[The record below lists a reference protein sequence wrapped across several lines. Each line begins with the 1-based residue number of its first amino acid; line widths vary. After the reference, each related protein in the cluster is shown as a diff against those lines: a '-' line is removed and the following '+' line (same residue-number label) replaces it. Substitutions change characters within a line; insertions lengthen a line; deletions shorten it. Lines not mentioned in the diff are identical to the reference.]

1 VKREL
6 FIPTTK
12 EDMIKRGWD
21 CVDVVMIS
29 GDAYVDHP
37 SFGVPLLARLLE
49 SEGYRVGIIAQPNID
64 DKQDFLRFG
73 NPRLCVMIG
82 SGNIDSMVSH
92 YTSSNKRRSNDYYTP
107 EAKSGQR
114 PDRASIVYTNR
125 AKAAFD
131 KNIPIIIGGIE
142 PSLRKFA
149 HYDVWSDK
157 VRHSIILDS
166 KADMI
171 VYGMGEIS
179 TLEII
184 KRLENGETIDTLN
197 DVKGTVVSFS
207 NKKFNEIKDKISFP
221 IFEMPSFEEVS
232 DRDKKSNQP
241 TESGKLNYAKAF
253 QIEMLHENP
262 MREECLIQKSENRI
276 VLRNPIQRP
285 LTTSEMDRIYE
296 LPFTRVSHI
305 DYDKF
310 GGIPALKEVQFSIT
324 SNRGCYGGCSFCA
337 ITSHQG
343 RMIQVRSKE
352 SLIREAKLLTKL
364 PNFKGYIHDLGGPTA
379 NFQDIACDKQ
389 IKSGPCDT
397 KQCLFPNPC
406 KNLKDSHQR
415 YLEVLEAIESIK
427 DVKKVFIRS
436 GIRFDYLMR
445 VAKSKT
451 RDKFLNHLVLNNV
464 SGQLKIAPEHV
475 DPNVLD
481 IMGKPSVDIYDEF
494 IKAFKDTNN
503 KLNKKQYTIP
513 YFIAAHPGSTLQS
526 AINLALHTKK
536 VGFVPDQGQEFYP
549 TPSTVSTCMYYT
561 GLDPRPNRNF
571 AKVYV
576 PKGREKKL
584 QRAILQFDKIENR
597 SLVIEALKKA
607 NRMDLINVLKPR
619 YNNQNLYK
627 NRKNIQKKS
636 NNRNKKH

>member
-1 VKREL
+1 MKREL

>member
-1 VKREL
+1 MNRDL
-6 FIPTTK
+6 FIPTTR
-12 EDMIKRGWD
+12 EDMEKRGWD
-21 CVDVVMIS
+21 SVDIVMIS

-37 SFGVPLLARLLE
+37 SFGIPLLARLLE
-49 SEGYRVGIIAQPNID
+49 SEGYKVGIIAQPNID
-64 DKQDFLRFG
+64 NKEDLLRFG
-73 NPRLCVMIG
+73 NPKLCVMIG

-92 YTSSNKRRSNDYYTP
+92 YTSANKRRSNDYYTP
-107 EAKSGQR
+107 GGKSGLR
-114 PDRASIVYTNR
+114 PDRATIVYTNR

-142 PSLRKFA
+142 ASLRKFA

-157 VRHSIILDS
+157 VRHSILLDS
-166 KADMI
+166 KADI
-171 VYGMGEIS
+171 LIYGMGELS
-179 TLEII
+179 TLEIA
-184 KRLENGETIDTLN
+184 KRLKEGETLDSLYDVRGTL
-197 DVKGTVVSFS
+197 VSFS
-207 NKKFNEIKDKISFP
+207 NKKFDEIRDKIIHP

-241 TESGKLNYAKAF
+241 TEVGKFNYAKAF
-253 QIEMLHENP
+253 QVQMLHENP
-262 MREECLIQKSENRI
+262 MREECLIQKSENRV

-285 LTTSEMDRIYE
+285 LTTQEMDRVYE
-296 LPFTRVSHI
+296 LPYTRTSHI
-305 DYDKF
+305 DYDKY

-352 SLIREAKLLTKL
+352 SLVREATLLTKL

-389 IKSGPCDT
+389 IKYGPCDT
-397 KQCLFPNPC
+397 KQCLFPKPC
-406 KNLKDSHQR
+406 NNLKDSHQR
-415 YLEVLEAIESIK
+415 YLEILEAIEKIK
-427 DVKKVFIRS
+427 GVKKVFIRS

-445 VAKSKT
+445 VAKPEI
-451 RDKFLNHLVLNNV
+451 RDKFLEHLVLNNV

-481 IMGKPSVDIYDEF
+481 IMGKPTVDIYDEF
-494 IKAFKDTNN
+494 LKAFKDKNDE
-503 KLNKKQYTIP
+503 LDKKQYTIP

-526 AINLALHTKK
+526 AINLALHTKHT
-536 VGFVPDQGQEFYP
+536 GFVPDQGQEFYP

-561 GLDPRPNRNF
+561 NLDPRPLRNF
-571 AKVYV
+571 NKVYV

-584 QRAILQFDKIENR
+584 QRAILQYDKVENR
-597 SLVIEALKKA
+597 ALVIEALKKA
-607 NRMDLINVLKPR
+607 HRMDLVDVLKPR
-619 YNNQNLYK
+619 NNNHNLHK

-636 NNRNKKH
+636 NKRYKKH

>member
-1 VKREL
+1 MKREL

-171 VYGMGEIS
+171 VYGMGEIT

-343 RMIQVRSKE
+343 RMIQVRSKD

-445 VAKSKT
+445 VAKPKT

-494 IKAFKDTNN
+494 IKAFNDTNN